1 MNVLL
6 AHWGSVVHGLCARAL
21 ALTLAAARASVASA
35 GLTSRVAQPRSL
47 IAFVGNIVIVITI
60 VGPPLAYALISYL
73 QLQQRAIEYSA
84 VGARHVEMRV
94 LKADPLITLEEIAIG
109 ELYAAGGA
117 AHTVVA
123 SWISDATGKT
133 IMFQGSSVSWPELA
147 VSTQI
152 RAAGFKG
159 DFHVAYSTEAIF
171 MGTLQIALAFLVL
184 GMAAHYCFRRLPLAA
199 LDQALDL
206 LEANK
211 AELQE
216 KNLRFDT
223 AMDHMSQGLCM
234 FDRDQRILVCNRG
247 YAQMYGLSFEQVK
260 PGTTLREI
268 VQLRIANGLYAGAT
282 PNEYMNERTA
292 PVTLASNT
300 VQQLSDGRFI
310 AIARRPMG
318 CGGWVTTHEDITEQ
332 RKAEAQIAYM
342 AHHDALT
349 GLPNRTL
356 MRLRLDEAL
365 AHIHR
370 GDALSV
376 LCLDLDR
383 FKEVNDTL
391 GHAVGD
397 GLLKAIAERLKGCIR
412 DTDTVGRV
420 SGDEFVIVQSPTR
433 LPAEAMAL
441 AKRIVEVMAEPFV
454 LFGHQV
460 MVGASVGIATAPDD
474 GTDPEQLL
482 RSADLALYR
491 AKNEQRGTYRF
502 FEPDMTARLVAR
514 REMELALR
522 NALQNGE
529 FEVYYQPILNLEH
542 NEIRGFEAL
551 LRWHRPGQGTV
562 SPAEFIP
569 LAEETGL
576 IVPIGEWV
584 LRQACAQAAS
594 WPMHI
599 TVSINLSAVQFK
611 NRNLV
616 QIVVSALAASGIASG
631 RLELEITESVL
642 VQDSENTLDMLRD
655 LRTLGVKIALD
666 DFGTGYSS
674 LSYLQSFPFDKIK
687 IDRSFIKELECG
699 NENALAI
706 VSAVVQLG
714 RTLGMATTAEG
725 VETSDQMEIVRAKG
739 CTEIQGYLL
748 SPPKPP
754 LQMQQFCVGQFKASS
769 AA

>member
-1 MNVLL
+1 
-6 AHWGSVVHGLCARAL
+6 
-21 ALTLAAARASVASA
+21 
-35 GLTSRVAQPRSL
+35 
-47 IAFVGNIVIVITI
+47 
-60 VGPPLAYALISYL
+60 
-73 QLQQRAIEYSA
+73 
-84 VGARHVEMRV
+84 
-94 LKADPLITLEEIAIG
+94 
-109 ELYAAGGA
+109 
-117 AHTVVA
+117 
-123 SWISDATGKT
+123 
-133 IMFQGSSVSWPELA
+133 
-147 VSTQI
+147 
-152 RAAGFKG
+152 
-159 DFHVAYSTEAIF
+159 
-171 MGTLQIALAFLVL
+171 
-184 GMAAHYCFRRLPLAA
+184 
-199 LDQALDL
+199 
-206 LEANK
+206 
-211 AELQE
+211 
-216 KNLRFDT
+216 
-223 AMDHMSQGLCM
+223 
-234 FDRDQRILVCNRG
+234 
-247 YAQMYGLSFEQVK
+247 VK

-594 WPMHI
+594 WPTHI